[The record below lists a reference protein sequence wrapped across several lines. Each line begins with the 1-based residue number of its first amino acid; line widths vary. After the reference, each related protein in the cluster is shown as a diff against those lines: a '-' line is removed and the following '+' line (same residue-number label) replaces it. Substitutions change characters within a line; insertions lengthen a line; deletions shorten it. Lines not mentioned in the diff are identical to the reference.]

1 MRISALIIMA
11 TVLTGCQLPNL
22 KPETPEQSQTSDAQ
36 GCYIG
41 EPRLSGLLL
50 REKGFLEGN
59 EKARKKMLKES
70 LDAEDHAQS
79 ALLQSQPGA
88 TPKELKTALTFYRKQ
103 PVNPILACPGDRYVI
118 LRQQQAQHQIRHIEK
133 YGKLLEENAAL
144 RTQIEALTQIER
156 DLTRSREGIR

>member
-1 MRISALIIMA
+1 MRISVLIIA
-11 TVLTGCQLPNL
+11 AAALSGCQLPNL
-22 KPETPEQSQTSDAQ
+22 KPETTEQPQESDAR

-41 EPRLSGLLL
+41 EPRHSGLLL
-50 REKGFLEGN
+50 REKAFLEGDA
-59 EKARKKMLKES
+59 KARQKMLKES
-70 LDAEDHAQS
+70 ASAEDHAQY

-88 TPKELKTALTFYRKQ
+88 TPAELKAALTFYRKQ

-118 LRQQQAQHQIRHIEK
+118 LRHQQTQHQIRHLEK